1 MRAFDFNEKNKPNY
15 MRYKAFFLYT
25 VLIVLAA
32 ACSNN
37 NQGAKSAQEK
47 KTDSSFIKVYVEK
60 DGRITADE
68 KETSLSDLDSSFSR
82 LKSRNGTVYYSR
94 DNGQSDPPPEAMK
107 VMELIV
113 KYKLP
118 VRLYT
123 DKTFTETIHTN

>member
-1 MRAFDFNEKNKPNY
+1 MRG
-15 MRYKAFFLYT
+15 RTFFLYI
-25 VLIVLAA
+25 LIIVIAA
-32 ACSNN
+32 GCSNN
-37 NQGAKSAQEK
+37 NQGSKSAQEK

-68 KETSLSDLDSSFSR
+68 KVTSLNDLDSSFSR
-82 LKSRNGTVYYSR
+82 LKARNGTVYYSR
-94 DNGQSDPPPEAMK
+94 DNGESDPPPEAMK

>member
-1 MRAFDFNEKNKPNY
+1 MRG
-15 MRYKAFFLYT
+15 RTFFLYII
-25 VLIVLAA
+25 LIAVIGG
-32 ACSNN
+32 CSNN
-37 NQGAKSAQEK
+37 KQPGKSAQEK

-82 LKSRNGTVYYSR
+82 LKARNGTVYYSR
-94 DNGQSDPPPEAMK
+94 DNGESDPPPEAMK
-107 VMELIV
+107 VMDLIV